1 MSLELALLAI
11 SVVFI
16 ALSLLVS
23 YVNYSASVIGDRYT
37 REHILRERFD
47 NLESEKELWDGERAI
62 KITEPRIYTGN
73 RWDWVKSL
81 FWKREYPGYTTFI
94 LGFKYEDFPKQIVKG
109 ASELPHVGI
118 FKGDPPVPEQ
128 KADLSYDAPPSPS
141 EFEETEAL
149 KESGLKKVEEFR
161 SPIGYDE
168 LKDDGDSGKVVKI
181 DPSTGYRFYFDTTN
195 PDDIEPVIINLHI
208 IIKEIE
214 LEEDY
219 IELTELPESLSEL
232 R

>member
-1 MSLELALLAI
+1 MSLELVLLAI

-47 NLESEKELWDGERAI
+47 NLESEKELWDGERTI

-81 FWKREYPGYTTFI
+81 LWKRKYPGYTTFI

-109 ASELPHVGI
+109 KSEIPHADI
-118 FKGDPPVPEQ
+118 FGDDSIVPEE
-128 KADLSYDAPPSPS
+128 KANLSYNAPPSPS
-141 EFEETEAL
+141 EFEENEVL
-149 KESGLKKVEEFR
+149 KDSNLKKVEEFR

-168 LKDDGDSGKVVKI
+168 LKEDGDSGKLISV

-195 PDDIEPVIINLHI
+195 PDDIEPVIINLYI
-208 IIKEIE
+208 VIKEIE
-214 LEEDY
+214 FDEDY
-219 IELTELPESLSEL
+219 VELTEMPESLSEL

>member
-1 MSLELALLAI
+1 MSLEIVLLAT
-11 SVVFI
+11 SVVFV

-47 NLESEKELWDGERAI
+47 NLESERGLWDGERTI

-73 RWDWVKSL
+73 RWDWAKSL

-94 LGFKYEDFPKQIVKG
+94 LGFNYEGFPKQIVKG
-109 ASELPHVGI
+109 ASEIPHADI
-118 FKGDPPVPEQ
+118 FEGDPPVPEE

-141 EFEETEAL
+141 EFEENEVL

-161 SPIGYDE
+161 SPIGYDK
-168 LKDDGDSGKVVKI
+168 LKDDDDSDRVTV
-181 DPSTGYRFYFDTTN
+181 DPSTGYRLYFDTTN

-214 LEEDY
+214 YDEDY
-219 IELTELPESLSEL
+219 IELPEMPESLSEL

>member
-1 MSLELALLAI
+1 MSLELTLLAI
-11 SVVFI
+11 SVIFI

-47 NLESEKELWDGERAI
+47 NLESETELWDGKRTI
-62 KITEPRIYTGN
+62 KITEPRIYTGS

-94 LGFKYEDFPKQIVKG
+94 LGFKYEGFPKQVVKG
-109 ASELPHVGI
+109 SSEIHHTDI
-118 FKGDPPVPEQ
+118 FEGDPPVPEG
-128 KADLSYDAPPSPS
+128 KPDLSYDSPPSPS
-141 EFEETEAL
+141 EFEENEVL

-168 LKDDGDSGKVVKI
+168 LEKDGESGRVITV

-195 PDDIEPVIINLHI
+195 PDDIEPVMINLHI

-214 LEEDY
+214 LDEDY
-219 IELTELPESLSEL
+219 IELTEMPESLSEL